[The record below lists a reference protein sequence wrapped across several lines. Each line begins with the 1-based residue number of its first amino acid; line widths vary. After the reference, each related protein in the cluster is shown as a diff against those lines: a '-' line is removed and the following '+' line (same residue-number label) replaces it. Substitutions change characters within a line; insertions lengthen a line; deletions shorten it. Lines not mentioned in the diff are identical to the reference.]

1 MKKTEPQDR
10 ILIIHGP
17 NMNLIGLKTIN
28 EEKTITLNKINKCL
42 QKEAKIIDC
51 QLKIIQ
57 TNDESVA
64 VTTLQRQRNKISGII
79 IFPGPWQKSAHVLKD
94 TLELVKIPYTTI
106 STGEEVDV
114 LIGTNNIKETDLL
127 KSCMIAMTALK
138 KSI

>member
-57 TNDESVA
+57 TSHSPQSTAENHNTSHRK
-64 VTTLQRQRNKISGII
+64 LKNKN
-79 IFPGPWQKSAHVLKD
+79 K
-94 TLELVKIPYTTI
+94 T
-106 STGEEVDV
+106 STHFHPAKFARSN
-114 LIGTNNIKETDLL
+114 T
-127 KSCMIAMTALK
+127 
-138 KSI
+138 